1 MLLAGSNQKSCF
13 RVTIPPLCAWRKIGI
28 TNLKHN
34 RTKDISDRLS
44 AAGDA
49 KAALLQAYRAAK
61 DAAEPMREAK
71 QAERLALATARE
83 ARRIE
88 REQAKRDELARL
100 AAEAAE
106 REAAIV
112 AAAKAEIEARELA
125 GKNRIARVLEDEAA
139 RKLERDRRYANR
151 KARQA

>member
-1 MLLAGSNQKSCF
+1 M
-13 RVTIPPLCAWRKIGI
+13 
-28 TNLKHN
+28 KHN